1 MDWRQIINVLKA
13 HRRQWHGLGVG
24 GMNFEKSW
32 SQMEPQFS
40 HSSPT
45 MPIGQRT
52 KSNCMQIH
60 IKKVFVRIRK
70 WNTLEANFSLPNGVA
85 IVGAS
90 ACDKFWFPSWGVYL
104 GLGWTMA
111 EGVNGVAIQIRSRN
125 HKCSALMEELI
136 FIRACVRSLGM
147 GMRRYQ
153 VPISTR
159 PIGRPPLIVFQIL
172 ILTNG
177 PLIC

>member
-1 MDWRQIINVLKA
+1 MDWRQTINVLKA

-125 HKCSALMEELI
+125 HKCSALVEGLI

>member
-1 MDWRQIINVLKA
+1 MDWRQTINVLKA

-52 KSNCMQIH
+52 KSNCIQIH

>member
-1 MDWRQIINVLKA
+1 
-13 HRRQWHGLGVG
+13 
-24 GMNFEKSW
+24 MNFEKSW

>member
-1 MDWRQIINVLKA
+1 
-13 HRRQWHGLGVG
+13 
-24 GMNFEKSW
+24 MNFEKSW
-32 SQMEPQFS
+32 SQMKPQFS

-45 MPIGQRT
+45 MAMGQRT

-60 IKKVFVRIRK
+60 IKKAFVRIRK

-85 IVGAS
+85 NVGAS
-90 ACDKFWFPSWGVYL
+90 ACDEFWFSSREVCL
-104 GLGWTMA
+104 GLGWTTA
-111 EGVNGVAIQIRSRN
+111 EGINEVVIQIRSRN
-125 HKCSALMEELI
+125 HKCIALVERLI